1 MIADQREAFQQFF
14 NRESLNRMR
23 NIIFTG
29 KGGVGKTSVAAATA
43 LRAADMGFKTLI
55 MSTDPAHSLGDSL
68 DVQLGPSPVK
78 ITENLWGQEVSV
90 FGDLNLNWD
99 VVREHFASLMESRG
113 IEGVYAEEMGVLP
126 GMEELFSLSYIKRYN
141 EEQADFD
148 LLVVDCAPTGETLRL
163 LSLPETFGWF
173 IKLIRNVEKYMVKPV
188 IRPLSKK
195 IKKID
200 DFVAP
205 EEVYEKVDNLFSS
218 TEGII
223 DLLADGSKST
233 VRLVM
238 NPEKMVIKESMR
250 ALTYLNLYGI
260 TVDSIT
266 INRVMPDQSSDE
278 YFQKWRAIQQKYIE
292 QIQDAFAPIPIAEV
306 PLFEGEVVGLEML
319 RKVGA
324 KVYGDTNPLDILFKE
339 NPIDIKKVS
348 DGHYTVRV
356 RLPFIDDMG
365 MEPKILKLGDDLTI
379 RIGDYQKIVA
389 LPIFLAGMESTGAT
403 FEDKWLSIN
412 FERKA

>member
-1 MIADQREAFQQFF
+1 
-14 NRESLNRMR
+14 MR

-29 KGGVGKTSVAAATA
+29 KGGVGKTSIAAATA
-43 LRAADMGFKTLI
+43 IRAADMGYKTLI

-68 DVQLGPSPVK
+68 DVKLGPSPIKVA
-78 ITENLWGQEVSV
+78 ENLWGQEVSV

-99 VVREHFASLMESRG
+99 VVREHFAHIMEARG

-141 EEQADFD
+141 EQNEYD

-173 IKLIRNVEKYMVKPV
+173 IKMIRNVEKFMVKPV
-188 IRPLSKK
+188 IRPLAKK
-195 IKKID
+195 VNKIN

-205 EEVYEKVDNLFSS
+205 VEVFEKVDNLFSS

-223 DLLADGSKST
+223 DLLADGSKT
-233 VRLVM
+233 TMRLVM

-260 TVDSIT
+260 TVDRIT
-266 INRVMPDQSSDE
+266 INRVMPDQSPDP

-292 QIQDAFAPIPIAEV
+292 QIEEAFAPIPIAEV
-306 PLFEGEVVGLEML
+306 PLFDDEVVGLAML
-319 RKVGA
+319 RRVGER
-324 KVYGDTNPLDILFKE
+324 VYEDKNPLDVFFTE

-348 DGHYTVRV
+348 DGHYKVRV
-356 RLPFIDDMG
+356 RLPFMENMG
-365 MEPKILKLGDDLTI
+365 LEPKILKLGDDLTI
-379 RIGDYQKIVA
+379 RIGDYQKIVV
-389 LPIFLAGMESTGAT
+389 LPIFLAGMNSTGASY
-403 FEDKWLSIN
+403 EDKWLSID
-412 FERKA
+412 FEKAAR

>member
-1 MIADQREAFQQFF
+1 
-14 NRESLNRMR
+14 MR

-43 LRAADMGFKTLI
+43 LKAADMGFKTLI

-68 DVQLGPSPVK
+68 DVELGPSPIK

-99 VVREHFASLMESRG
+99 VVREHFAHLMASRG

-141 EEQADFD
+141 EEQKDFD

-173 IKLIRNVEKYMVKPV
+173 IKFIRNVEKYMVKPM

-195 IKKID
+195 VKKLD

-223 DLLADGSKST
+223 DLLADGTKT
-233 VRLVM
+233 TMRLVM

-260 TVDSIT
+260 TVDRIT
-266 INRVMPDQSSDE
+266 INRVMPDQSPDP

-306 PLFEGEVVGLEML
+306 PLFDDEVVGLTML
-319 RKVGA
+319 RRVGE
-324 KVYGDTNPLDILFKE
+324 KVYGDENPLDIFFKE
-339 NPIDIKKVS
+339 DPINISKVS

-356 RLPFIDDMG
+356 KLPFMESMG
-365 MEPKILKLGDDLTI
+365 LEPKILKLGDDLTI

-389 LPIFLAGMESTGAT
+389 LPIFLAGLESSGAS
-403 FEDKWLSIN
+403 FENGWLNIEFS
-412 FERKA
+412 K

>member
-1 MIADQREAFQQFF
+1 
-14 NRESLNRMR
+14 MR

-43 LRAADMGFKTLI
+43 LRAADMGYKTLI

-68 DVQLGPSPVK
+68 DVELGPSPVK
-78 ITENLWGQEVSV
+78 VAENLWGQEVSV

-99 VVREHFASLMESRG
+99 VVREHFAQLMASRG

-141 EEQADFD
+141 EEQKDFD

-173 IKLIRNVEKYMVKPV
+173 IKFIRNVEKYMVKPV

-195 IKKID
+195 VKKLD

-223 DLLADGSKST
+223 DLLADGSKT
-233 VRLVM
+233 TMRLVM

-260 TVDSIT
+260 TVDRIT
-266 INRVMPDQSSDE
+266 INRVMPDQSPDP
-278 YFQKWRAIQQKYIE
+278 YFQQWRSIQQKYIN
-292 QIQDAFAPIPIAEV
+292 QINDAFAPIPVAEV
-306 PLFEGEVVGLEML
+306 PLFNNEVVGLEML
-319 RKVGA
+319 RKVGE
-324 KVYGDTNPLDILFKE
+324 KVYGDENPLDIFFKE
-339 NPIDIKKVS
+339 DPINVIKNS
-348 DGHYTVRV
+348 EGHYTVRV
-356 RLPFIDDMG
+356 KLPFMEDMG
-365 MEPKILKLGDDLTI
+365 LEPKILKLGDDLTI

-389 LPIFLAGMESTGAT
+389 LPIFLAGMESTGAS
-403 FEDKWLSIN
+403 FEKGWLNIE
-412 FERKA
+412 FTRG

>member
-1 MIADQREAFQQFF
+1 
-14 NRESLNRMR
+14 MR

-43 LRAADMGFKTLI
+43 LKAADMGYKTLI

-68 DVQLGPSPVK
+68 DIELGPSPVK
-78 ITENLWGQEVSV
+78 VAENLWGQEVSV

-99 VVREHFASLMESRG
+99 VVREHFAHLMASRG

-141 EEQADFD
+141 EEQKDFD

-173 IKLIRNVEKYMVKPV
+173 IKMIRNIEKYMVKPV

-195 IKKID
+195 VKKLD

-223 DLLADGSKST
+223 DLLADGTKT
-233 VRLVM
+233 TMRLVM

-260 TVDSIT
+260 TVDRIT
-266 INRVMPDQSSDE
+266 INRVMPDQSPDP
-278 YFQKWRAIQQKYIE
+278 YFQQWRNIQQKYID
-292 QIQDAFAPIPIAEV
+292 QINSAFAPIPVAEV
-306 PLFEGEVVGLEML
+306 PLFNNEVVGLEML
-319 RKVGA
+319 RKVGE
-324 KVYGDTNPLDILFKE
+324 KVYGDENPLDIFFRE
-339 NPIDIKKVS
+339 DPINITKIS
-348 DGHYTVRV
+348 DGHYKVRV
-356 RLPFIDDMG
+356 KLPFMESMG
-365 MEPKILKLGDDLTI
+365 LEPKIMKLGDDLTI

-389 LPIFLAGMESTGAT
+389 LPIFLAGMESTGAS
-403 FEDKWLSIN
+403 FDSGWLNID
-412 FERKA
+412 FTKE

>member
-1 MIADQREAFQQFF
+1 
-14 NRESLNRMR
+14 MR

-43 LRAADMGFKTLI
+43 LKAADMGYKTLI

-68 DVQLGPSPVK
+68 DVELGPSPIK

-90 FGDLNLNWD
+90 YGDLNLNWD
-99 VVREHFASLMESRG
+99 VVREHFAHLMASRG

-141 EEQADFD
+141 EEQKDFD

-173 IKLIRNVEKYMVKPV
+173 IKFIRNVEKYMVKPM

-195 IKKID
+195 VKKLD

-223 DLLADGSKST
+223 ELLADGTKT
-233 VRLVM
+233 TMRLVM

-260 TVDSIT
+260 TVDRIT
-266 INRVMPDQSSDE
+266 INRVMPDQSPDP

-292 QIQDAFAPIPIAEV
+292 QIRDAFAPIPIAEV
-306 PLFEGEVVGLEML
+306 PLFDDEVLGLTML
-319 RKVGA
+319 RRVGE
-324 KVYGDTNPLDILFKE
+324 KVYGDLNPLDIFFKE
-339 NPIDIKKVS
+339 DPINISKVS
-348 DGHYTVRV
+348 DGHYKVRV
-356 RLPFIDDMG
+356 KLPFMETMG
-365 MEPKILKLGDDLTI
+365 LEPKILKLGDDLTI

-389 LPIFLAGMESTGAT
+389 LPIFLAGLESTGAS
-403 FEDKWLSIN
+403 FDSGWLNIDFSK
-412 FERKA
+412 E

>member
-1 MIADQREAFQQFF
+1 
-14 NRESLNRMR
+14 MR

-29 KGGVGKTSVAAATA
+29 KGGVGKTSIAAATA
-43 LRAADMGFKTLI
+43 LRAADMGYKTLI

-68 DVQLGPSPVK
+68 DVKLGPSPVK
-78 ITENLWGQEVSV
+78 IAENLWGQEVSV

-99 VVREHFASLMESRG
+99 VVREHFAHIMEARG

-141 EEQADFD
+141 EQNEYD

-173 IKLIRNVEKYMVKPV
+173 IKMIRNVEKFMVKPV
-188 IRPLSKK
+188 IRPLAKK
-195 IKKID
+195 VNKIN

-205 EEVYEKVDNLFSS
+205 VEVYEKVDNLFSS

-223 DLLADGSKST
+223 DLLADGSKT
-233 VRLVM
+233 TMRLVM

-260 TVDSIT
+260 TVDRIT
-266 INRVMPDQSSDE
+266 INRVMPDQSPDP

-292 QIQDAFAPIPIAEV
+292 QIEEAFAPIPIAEV
-306 PLFEGEVVGLEML
+306 PLFDDEVVGLVML
-319 RKVGA
+319 RRVGE
-324 KVYGDTNPLDILFKE
+324 KVYEDKNPLDVFFTE

-348 DGHYTVRV
+348 DGHYKVRV
-356 RLPFIDDMG
+356 RLPFMENMG
-365 MEPKILKLGDDLTI
+365 LEPKILKLGDDLTI

-389 LPIFLAGMESTGAT
+389 LPIFLAGMDSTGASY
-403 FEDKWLSIN
+403 EDKWLSID
-412 FERKA
+412 FEKPAR

>member
-1 MIADQREAFQQFF
+1 
-14 NRESLNRMR
+14 MR

-43 LRAADMGFKTLI
+43 LKAAEMGYKTLI

-68 DVQLGPSPVK
+68 DMQLGPSPVK
-78 ITENLWGQEVSV
+78 VAENLWGQEVSV

-99 VVREHFASLMESRG
+99 VVREHFAHLMEARG

-141 EEQADFD
+141 NEQKDYD

-173 IKLIRNVEKYMVKPV
+173 IKMIRNVEKYMVKPV
-188 IRPLSKK
+188 IRPLSRK

-205 EEVYEKVDNLFSS
+205 VEVYDKVDNLFAS

-223 DLLADGSKST
+223 ELLADGSKT
-233 VRLVM
+233 TMRLVM

-260 TVDSIT
+260 TVDRIT
-266 INRVMPDQSSDE
+266 INRVMPDHSPDP

-292 QIQDAFAPIPIAEV
+292 QIRDSFAPIPIAEV
-306 PLFEGEVVGLEML
+306 PLFDDEVVGLDML
-319 RKVGA
+319 RKVGE
-324 KVYGDTNPLDILFKE
+324 KVYGDENPLDIFFKE
-339 NPIDIKKVS
+339 DPIDIKKIA
-348 DGHYTVRV
+348 DGHYKVRV
-356 RLPFIDDMG
+356 RLPFMEHMG
-365 MEPKILKLGDDLTI
+365 LEPKIMKLGDDLTI

-389 LPIFLAGMESTGAT
+389 LPIFLAGLESTGASY
-403 FEDKWLSIN
+403 EDKWLSVD
-412 FERKA
+412 FTKVDA

>member
-1 MIADQREAFQQFF
+1 
-14 NRESLNRMR
+14 MR

-29 KGGVGKTSVAAATA
+29 KGGVGKTSIAAATA
-43 LRAADMGFKTLI
+43 LKAADMGYRTLI

-78 ITENLWGQEVSV
+78 IADNLWGQEVSV

-99 VVREHFASLMESRG
+99 VVREHFAHLMESRG

-141 EEQADFD
+141 EKNEYD

-173 IKLIRNVEKYMVKPV
+173 IKMIRNVEKFMVKPV

-195 IKKID
+195 IKRID

-205 EEVYEKVDNLFSS
+205 VEVYDKVDNLFSS

-223 DLLADGSKST
+223 DLLADST
-233 VRLVM
+233 RTTMRLVM

-260 TVDSIT
+260 TVDRIT
-266 INRVMPDQSSDE
+266 INRVMPDQSPDP

-292 QIQDAFAPIPIAEV
+292 QISEAFAPIPIAEV
-306 PLFEGEVVGLEML
+306 PLFDDEVVGIDML
-319 RKVGA
+319 RRVGA
-324 KVYGDTNPLDILFKE
+324 KVYGDLDPLTIFFSE
-339 NPIDIKKVS
+339 NPIDIKKIS
-348 DGHYTVRV
+348 DGHYKVRV
-356 RLPFIDDMG
+356 RLPFMENMG
-365 MEPKILKLGDDLTI
+365 LEPKILKLGDDLTI
-379 RIGDYQKIVA
+379 RIGDYQKIVV
-389 LPIFLAGMESTGAT
+389 LPIFLAGMESTGASY
-403 FEDKWLSIN
+403 EDKWLSID
-412 FERKA
+412 FTKAH

>member
-1 MIADQREAFQQFF
+1 
-14 NRESLNRMR
+14 MR

-68 DVQLGPSPVK
+68 DVELGPSPVK

-99 VVREHFASLMESRG
+99 VVREHFAHLMASRG

-141 EEQADFD
+141 EEQKDFD

-173 IKLIRNVEKYMVKPV
+173 IKFIRNVEKYMVKPM

-195 IKKID
+195 VKKLD

-223 DLLADGSKST
+223 DLLADGSKT
-233 VRLVM
+233 TMRLVM

-260 TVDSIT
+260 TVDRIT
-266 INRVMPDQSSDE
+266 INRVMPDQSPDP
-278 YFQKWRAIQQKYIE
+278 YFQKWRSIQQKYIE
-292 QIQDAFAPIPIAEV
+292 QIQGAFAPIPIAEV
-306 PLFEGEVVGLEML
+306 PLFDNEVVGLDML
-319 RKVGA
+319 RRVGE
-324 KVYGDTNPLDILFKE
+324 KVYGDTNPLDVFFKE
-339 NPIDIKKVS
+339 DPININKIS

-356 RLPFIDDMG
+356 KLPFMENMG
-365 MEPKILKLGDDLTI
+365 LEPKILKLGDDLTI
-379 RIGDYQKIVA
+379 RIGDYQKVVA
-389 LPIFLAGMESTGAT
+389 LPIFLAGLESTGAS
-403 FEDKWLSIN
+403 FESGWLSIE
-412 FERKA
+412 FSK

>member
-1 MIADQREAFQQFF
+1 
-14 NRESLNRMR
+14 MR

-43 LRAADMGFKTLI
+43 LKAADMGYKTLI

-68 DVQLGPSPVK
+68 DMELGPSPVK
-78 ITENLWGQEVSV
+78 VTENLWGQEVSV

-99 VVREHFASLMESRG
+99 VVREHFAHLMASRG

-141 EEQADFD
+141 EEQKDFD

-173 IKLIRNVEKYMVKPV
+173 IKFIRNVEKYMVKPM

-195 IKKID
+195 VKKLD

-223 DLLADGSKST
+223 DLLADGSKT
-233 VRLVM
+233 TMRLVM

-260 TVDSIT
+260 TVDRIT
-266 INRVMPDQSSDE
+266 INRVMPDQSPDP
-278 YFQKWRAIQQKYIE
+278 YFQQWRSIQQKYIN
-292 QIQDAFAPIPIAEV
+292 QINDAFAPIPVAEV
-306 PLFEGEVVGLEML
+306 PLFNNEVVGLEML
-319 RKVGA
+319 RKVGE
-324 KVYGDTNPLDILFKE
+324 KVYGDENPLEIFFKE
-339 NPIDIKKVS
+339 DPINVVKNS
-348 DGHYTVRV
+348 EGHYTVRV
-356 RLPFIDDMG
+356 KLPFMESMG
-365 MEPKILKLGDDLTI
+365 LEPKILKLGDDLTI

-389 LPIFLAGMESTGAT
+389 LPIFLAGMESTGAS
-403 FEDKWLSIN
+403 FESGWLNIEFSR
-412 FERKA
+412 E

>member
-1 MIADQREAFQQFF
+1 
-14 NRESLNRMR
+14 MR

-43 LRAADMGFKTLI
+43 LKAADMGYKTLI

-78 ITENLWGQEVSV
+78 VAENLWAQEVSV

-99 VVREHFASLMESRG
+99 VVREHFAHLMASRG

-141 EEQADFD
+141 EEQKDYD

-173 IKLIRNVEKYMVKPV
+173 IKFIRNVEKYMVKPV

-195 IKKID
+195 IRKID

-266 INRVMPDQSSDE
+266 INRVMPDQSSDP
-278 YFQKWRAIQQKYIE
+278 YFQRWRGIQQKYIE

-306 PLFEGEVVGLEML
+306 PLFENEVVGLEML

-324 KVYGDTNPLDILFKE
+324 KVYPDKNPLDIFFKE
-339 NPIDIKKVS
+339 DPINITKVS
-348 DGHYTVRV
+348 EGHYKVRV
-356 RLPFIDDMG
+356 RLPFMENMG
-365 MEPKILKLGDDLTI
+365 MEPKILKMGDDLTI

-389 LPIFLAGMESTGAT
+389 LPIFLAGMESTGAS
-403 FEDKWLSIN
+403 FEDKWLNID
-412 FERKA
+412 FAKQQ

>member
-1 MIADQREAFQQFF
+1 
-14 NRESLNRMR
+14 MR

-43 LRAADMGFKTLI
+43 LRAADMGYKTLI

-78 ITENLWGQEVSV
+78 VAENLWGQEVSV

-99 VVREHFASLMESRG
+99 VVREHFAHLMESRG

-141 EEQADFD
+141 EQQEYD

-173 IKLIRNVEKYMVKPV
+173 IKLIRNVEKFMVKPV

-195 IKKID
+195 IKRID

-205 EEVYEKVDNLFSS
+205 VEVFDKVDNLFSS

-223 DLLADGSKST
+223 DLLADST
-233 VRLVM
+233 KTTMRLVM

-260 TVDSIT
+260 TVDRIT
-266 INRVMPDQSSDE
+266 INRVMPDQSPDP

-292 QIQDAFAPIPIAEV
+292 QIQDAFAPIPITEV
-306 PLFEGEVVGLEML
+306 PLFDDEVVGIPML
-319 RKVGA
+319 RRVGE
-324 KVYGDTNPLDILFKE
+324 KVYGDLNPLDIFFNE

-348 DGHYTVRV
+348 DGHYKVRV
-356 RLPFIDDMG
+356 RLPCMENMG
-365 MEPKILKLGDDLTI
+365 LEPKILKLGDDLTI
-379 RIGDYQKIVA
+379 RIGDYQKIIV
-389 LPIFLAGMESTGAT
+389 LPIFLAGMESTGASY
-403 FEDKWLSIN
+403 EDKWLCID
-412 FERKA
+412 FEKAKL

>member
-1 MIADQREAFQQFF
+1 
-14 NRESLNRMR
+14 MR

-29 KGGVGKTSVAAATA
+29 KGGVGKTSIAAATA
-43 LRAADMGFKTLI
+43 LRAADMGYKTLI

-68 DVQLGPSPVK
+68 DVKLGPSPIKVA
-78 ITENLWGQEVSV
+78 ENLWGQEVSV

-99 VVREHFASLMESRG
+99 VVREHFAHIMEARG

-141 EEQADFD
+141 EQNEYD

-173 IKLIRNVEKYMVKPV
+173 IKMIRNVEKFMVKPV
-188 IRPLSKK
+188 IRPLAKK
-195 IKKID
+195 VNKIN

-205 EEVYEKVDNLFSS
+205 VEVYEKVDNLFSS

-223 DLLADGSKST
+223 DLLADGSKT
-233 VRLVM
+233 TMRLVM

-260 TVDSIT
+260 TVDRIT
-266 INRVMPDQSSDE
+266 INRVMPDQSPDP

-292 QIQDAFAPIPIAEV
+292 QIEEAFAPIPIAEV
-306 PLFEGEVVGLEML
+306 PLFDDEVVGLAML
-319 RKVGA
+319 RRVGE
-324 KVYGDTNPLDILFKE
+324 KVYEDKNPLDIFFTE

-348 DGHYTVRV
+348 DGHYKVRV
-356 RLPFIDDMG
+356 RLPFMENMG
-365 MEPKILKLGDDLTI
+365 LEPKILKLGDDLTI

-389 LPIFLAGMESTGAT
+389 LPIFLAGMDSTGASY
-403 FEDKWLSIN
+403 EDKWLSID
-412 FERKA
+412 FEKAAR

>member
-1 MIADQREAFQQFF
+1 
-14 NRESLNRMR
+14 MR

-29 KGGVGKTSVAAATA
+29 KGGVGKTSIAAATA
-43 LRAADMGFKTLI
+43 LRAADMGYKTLI

-78 ITENLWGQEVSV
+78 IAENLWGQEVSV

-99 VVREHFASLMESRG
+99 VVREHFAHIMEARG

-141 EEQADFD
+141 EQNEYD

-173 IKLIRNVEKYMVKPV
+173 IKMIRNVEKFMVKPV
-188 IRPLSKK
+188 LRPLSKK

-205 EEVYEKVDNLFSS
+205 EEVYDKVDNLFSS

-223 DLLADGSKST
+223 DLLADGSKT
-233 VRLVM
+233 TMRLVM

-260 TVDSIT
+260 TVDRIT
-266 INRVMPDQSSDE
+266 INRVMPDQSPDP

-292 QIQDAFAPIPIAEV
+292 QITEAFAPIPIAEV
-306 PLFEGEVVGLEML
+306 PLFDDEVVGLAML
-319 RKVGA
+319 RRVGA
-324 KVYGDTNPLDILFKE
+324 KVYEDKNPLDVFFTE

-348 DGHYTVRV
+348 DGHYKVRV
-356 RLPFIDDMG
+356 RLPFMENMG
-365 MEPKILKLGDDLTI
+365 LEPKILKLGDDLTI

-389 LPIFLAGMESTGAT
+389 LPIFLAGMESTGASY
-403 FEDKWLSIN
+403 EDKWLSID
-412 FERKA
+412 FEKAHR

>member
-1 MIADQREAFQQFF
+1 
-14 NRESLNRMR
+14 MR

-43 LRAADMGFKTLI
+43 LKAADMGYKTLI

-68 DVQLGPSPVK
+68 DVKLGPSPVK
-78 ITENLWGQEVSV
+78 VAENLWGQEVSV

-99 VVREHFASLMESRG
+99 VVREHFAQLMESRG

-141 EEQADFD
+141 EEQAGEFD

-173 IKLIRNVEKYMVKPV
+173 IKMIRNIEKFMVKPV
-188 IRPLSKK
+188 IRPLAKRV
-195 IKKID
+195 KKID

-205 EEVYEKVDNLFSS
+205 EEVFDKVDNLFSS

-223 DLLADGSKST
+223 DLLADGSKT
-233 VRLVM
+233 TMRLVM

-260 TVDSIT
+260 TVDRIT
-266 INRVMPDQSSDE
+266 INRVMPDQSPDP
-278 YFQKWRAIQQKYIE
+278 YFQQWRSIQQKYID
-292 QIQDAFAPIPIAEV
+292 QIEEAFAPIPIAEV
-306 PLFEGEVVGLEML
+306 PLFNNEVVGLEML
-319 RKVGA
+319 RKVGE
-324 KVYGDTNPLDILFKE
+324 KVYGDQNPMDVCFRE
-339 NPIDIKKVS
+339 NPIDISKVS
-348 DGHYTVRV
+348 DGHYKVRV
-356 RLPFIDDMG
+356 RLPFMENMG
-365 MEPKILKLGDDLTI
+365 LEPKIMKLGDDLTI

-389 LPIFLAGMESTGAT
+389 LPIFLAGMESTGAS
-403 FEDKWLSIN
+403 FEDKWLSID
-412 FERKA
+412 FQKAE

>member
-1 MIADQREAFQQFF
+1 
-14 NRESLNRMR
+14 MR

-29 KGGVGKTSVAAATA
+29 KGGVGKTSIAAATA
-43 LRAADMGFKTLI
+43 LRAADMGYKTLI

-78 ITENLWGQEVSV
+78 VAENLWGQEVSV

-99 VVREHFASLMESRG
+99 VVREHFAHLMEARG

-141 EEQADFD
+141 EQNEYD

-173 IKLIRNVEKYMVKPV
+173 IKMIRNVEKFMVKPV
-188 IRPLSKK
+188 IRPLAKK
-195 IKKID
+195 VNKIN

-205 EEVYEKVDNLFSS
+205 VEVYDKVDNLFSS

-223 DLLADGSKST
+223 DLLADSSKT
-233 VRLVM
+233 TMRLVM

-260 TVDSIT
+260 TVDRIT
-266 INRVMPDQSSDE
+266 INRVMPDQSPDP

-292 QIQDAFAPIPIAEV
+292 QIQEAFAPIPIAEV
-306 PLFEGEVVGLEML
+306 PLFDDEVVGLAML
-319 RKVGA
+319 RRVGQR
-324 KVYGDTNPLDILFKE
+324 VYEEKNPLDVFFNE

-348 DGHYTVRV
+348 DGHYKVRV
-356 RLPFIDDMG
+356 RLPFMEHMG
-365 MEPKILKLGDDLTI
+365 LEPKILKLGDDLTI

-389 LPIFLAGMESTGAT
+389 LPIFLAGMESTGASY
-403 FEDKWLSIN
+403 EDKWLSID
-412 FERKA
+412 FAKVK

>member
-1 MIADQREAFQQFF
+1 
-14 NRESLNRMR
+14 MR

-29 KGGVGKTSVAAATA
+29 KGGVGKTSIAAATA
-43 LRAADMGFKTLI
+43 LKAADMGYKTLI

-78 ITENLWGQEVSV
+78 IAENLWGQEVSV

-99 VVREHFASLMESRG
+99 VVREHFAYLMEARG

-141 EEQADFD
+141 EQNEYD

-173 IKLIRNVEKYMVKPV
+173 IKMIRNVEKFMVKPV
-188 IRPLSKK
+188 LRPLSKK

-205 EEVYEKVDNLFSS
+205 EEVYDKVDNLFSS

-223 DLLADGSKST
+223 DLLADGTKT
-233 VRLVM
+233 TMRLVM

-260 TVDSIT
+260 TVDRIT
-266 INRVMPDQSSDE
+266 INRVMPDQSPDP
-278 YFQKWRAIQQKYIE
+278 YFQKWRGIQQKYIE
-292 QIQDAFAPIPIAEV
+292 QITEAFAPIPIAEV
-306 PLFEGEVVGLEML
+306 PLFDDEVVGLAML
-319 RKVGA
+319 RRVGE
-324 KVYGDTNPLDILFKE
+324 KVYADQNPLDVFFTE

-348 DGHYTVRV
+348 EGHYKVRV
-356 RLPFIDDMG
+356 RLPFMENMG
-365 MEPKILKLGDDLTI
+365 LEPKILKLGDDLTI

-389 LPIFLAGMESTGAT
+389 LPIFLAGMESTGASY
-403 FEDKWLSIN
+403 EDKWLSID
-412 FERKA
+412 FTKG

>member
-1 MIADQREAFQQFF
+1 
-14 NRESLNRMR
+14 MR

-29 KGGVGKTSVAAATA
+29 KGGVGKTSIAAATA
-43 LRAADMGFKTLI
+43 LKAADMGFRTLI

-68 DVQLGPSPVK
+68 DIELGPSPVK
-78 ITENLWGQEVSV
+78 VSENLWGQEVSV

-99 VVREHFASLMESRG
+99 VVREHFAHLMEARG

-141 EEQADFD
+141 EQNQYD

-173 IKLIRNVEKYMVKPV
+173 IKMIRNVEKFMVKPV
-188 IRPLSKK
+188 LRPLSKK

-223 DLLADGSKST
+223 DLLADGSKT
-233 VRLVM
+233 TMRLVM

-260 TVDSIT
+260 TVDRIT
-266 INRVMPDQSSDE
+266 INRVMPDQSPDP
-278 YFQKWRAIQQKYIE
+278 YFQKWRGIQQKYIE
-292 QIQDAFAPIPIAEV
+292 QITEAFAPIPIAEV
-306 PLFEGEVVGLEML
+306 PLFNDEVVGLPML
-319 RKVGA
+319 RRVGE
-324 KVYGDTNPLDILFKE
+324 KVYGDQNPLEVFFNE
-339 NPIDIKKVS
+339 NPIDISKIS
-348 DGHYTVRV
+348 DGHYRVKV
-356 RLPFIDDMG
+356 RLPFMENMG

-379 RIGDYQKIVA
+379 RIGDYQKVVA
-389 LPIFLAGMESTGAT
+389 LPIFLAGMESTGASY
-403 FEDKWLSIN
+403 ENKWLSID
-412 FERKA
+412 FEKEH

>member
-1 MIADQREAFQQFF
+1 
-14 NRESLNRMR
+14 MR

-43 LRAADMGFKTLI
+43 LKAADMGYKTLI

-68 DVQLGPSPVK
+68 DVELGPSPVK
-78 ITENLWGQEVSV
+78 VAENLWGQEVSV

-99 VVREHFASLMESRG
+99 VVREHFAHLMASRG

-141 EEQADFD
+141 EEQKDFD

-173 IKLIRNVEKYMVKPV
+173 IKFIRNVEKYMVKPM

-195 IKKID
+195 VKKLD

-223 DLLADGSKST
+223 DLLADGSKT
-233 VRLVM
+233 TMRLVM

-260 TVDSIT
+260 TVDRIT
-266 INRVMPDQSSDE
+266 INRVMPDQSPDP
-278 YFQKWRAIQQKYIE
+278 YFQKWRSIQQKYIE
-292 QIQDAFAPIPIAEV
+292 QIKGAFAPIPIAEV
-306 PLFEGEVVGLEML
+306 PLFDNEVVGIEML
-319 RKVGA
+319 RRVGE
-324 KVYGDTNPLDILFKE
+324 KVYGNENPLEIFFKE
-339 NPIDIKKVS
+339 DPININKVS
-348 DGHYTVRV
+348 DGHYKVRV
-356 RLPFIDDMG
+356 KLPFMENMG
-365 MEPKILKLGDDLTI
+365 LEPKIMKLGDDLTI

-389 LPIFLAGMESTGAT
+389 LPIFLAGLESTGAS
-403 FEDKWLSIN
+403 FDNGWLSIE
-412 FERKA
+412 FSKE

>member
-1 MIADQREAFQQFF
+1 
-14 NRESLNRMR
+14 MR

-29 KGGVGKTSVAAATA
+29 KGGVGKTSIAAATA
-43 LRAADMGFKTLI
+43 LKAADMGYKTLI

-78 ITENLWGQEVSV
+78 VAENLWGQEVSV

-99 VVREHFASLMESRG
+99 VVREHFAHLMDARG

-141 EEQADFD
+141 EQNEYD

-173 IKLIRNVEKYMVKPV
+173 IKMIRNVEKFMVKPV
-188 IRPLSKK
+188 IRPLAKK
-195 IKKID
+195 VNKIN

-205 EEVYEKVDNLFSS
+205 VEVYDKVDNLFSS

-223 DLLADGSKST
+223 DLLADSSKT
-233 VRLVM
+233 TMRLVM

-260 TVDSIT
+260 TVDRIT
-266 INRVMPDQSSDE
+266 INRVMPDQSPDP
-278 YFQKWRAIQQKYIE
+278 YFQKWRAIQQKYIV
-292 QIQDAFAPIPIAEV
+292 QIQEAFAPIPIVEV
-306 PLFEGEVVGLEML
+306 PLFDDEVVGLPML
-319 RKVGA
+319 RRVGQ
-324 KVYGDTNPLDILFKE
+324 KVYEDTNPLDIFFNE

-348 DGHYTVRV
+348 DGHYKVRV
-356 RLPFIDDMG
+356 RLPFMEHMG
-365 MEPKILKLGDDLTI
+365 LEPKILKLGDDLTI

-389 LPIFLAGMESTGAT
+389 LPIFLAGMESTGASY
-403 FEDKWLSIN
+403 EDKWLSID
-412 FERKA
+412 FAKSK

>member
-1 MIADQREAFQQFF
+1 
-14 NRESLNRMR
+14 MR

-68 DVQLGPSPVK
+68 DIELGPSPVK
-78 ITENLWGQEVSV
+78 VAENLWGQEVSV

-99 VVREHFASLMESRG
+99 VVREHFAHLMASRG

-141 EEQADFD
+141 EEQKDFD

-173 IKLIRNVEKYMVKPV
+173 IKMIRNIEKYMVKPM

-195 IKKID
+195 VKKLD

-223 DLLADGSKST
+223 DLLADGSKT
-233 VRLVM
+233 TMRLVM

-260 TVDSIT
+260 TVDRIT
-266 INRVMPDQSSDE
+266 INRVMPDQSPDP
-278 YFQKWRAIQQKYIE
+278 YFQQWRAIQQKYID
-292 QIQDAFAPIPIAEV
+292 QINSAFAPIPVAEV
-306 PLFEGEVVGLEML
+306 PLFNNEVVGLEML
-319 RKVGA
+319 RKVGE
-324 KVYGDTNPLDILFKE
+324 KVYGNENPLDIFFKE
-339 NPIDIKKVS
+339 DPININKVS
-348 DGHYTVRV
+348 DGHYKVRV
-356 RLPFIDDMG
+356 KLPFMESMG
-365 MEPKILKLGDDLTI
+365 LEPKIMKLGDDLTI

-389 LPIFLAGMESTGAT
+389 LPIFLAGMESTGAS
-403 FEDKWLSIN
+403 FDGGWLSID
-412 FERKA
+412 FTKE

>member
-1 MIADQREAFQQFF
+1 
-14 NRESLNRMR
+14 MR

-43 LRAADMGFKTLI
+43 LKAADMGFKTLI

-68 DVQLGPSPVK
+68 DVELGPSPIK

-99 VVREHFASLMESRG
+99 VVREHFAHLMASRG

-141 EEQADFD
+141 EEQKDYD

-173 IKLIRNVEKYMVKPV
+173 IKFIRNVEKYMVKPM

-195 IKKID
+195 VKKLD

-223 DLLADGSKST
+223 DLLADGTKT
-233 VRLVM
+233 TMRLVM

-260 TVDSIT
+260 TVDRIT
-266 INRVMPDQSSDE
+266 INRVMPDQSPDP

-306 PLFEGEVVGLEML
+306 PLFDNEVVGLEML
-319 RKVGA
+319 RRVGE
-324 KVYGDTNPLDILFKE
+324 KVYGDLNPLDIFFKE
-339 NPIDIKKVS
+339 DPINISKIS

-356 RLPFIDDMG
+356 KLPFMESMG
-365 MEPKILKLGDDLTI
+365 LEPKILKLGDDLTI

-389 LPIFLAGMESTGAT
+389 LPIFLAGLESSGAS
-403 FEDKWLSIN
+403 FENGWLNIEFSK
-412 FERKA
+412 EG

>member
-1 MIADQREAFQQFF
+1 
-14 NRESLNRMR
+14 MR

-43 LRAADMGFKTLI
+43 LRAADMGYKTLI

-78 ITENLWGQEVSV
+78 VAENLWGQEVSV

-99 VVREHFASLMESRG
+99 VVREHFAHLMESRG

-141 EEQADFD
+141 EQQEYD

-173 IKLIRNVEKYMVKPV
+173 IKLIRNVEKFMVKPV

-195 IKKID
+195 IKRID

-205 EEVYEKVDNLFSS
+205 VEVFDKVDNLFSS

-223 DLLADGSKST
+223 DLLADST
-233 VRLVM
+233 KTTMRLVM

-260 TVDSIT
+260 TVDRIT
-266 INRVMPDQSSDE
+266 INRVMPDQSPDP

-292 QIQDAFAPIPIAEV
+292 QIQDAFAPIPITEV
-306 PLFEGEVVGLEML
+306 PLFDDEVVGIPML
-319 RKVGA
+319 RRVGE
-324 KVYGDTNPLDILFKE
+324 KVYGDLNPLDIFFNE

-348 DGHYTVRV
+348 DGHYKVRV
-356 RLPFIDDMG
+356 RLPFMENMG
-365 MEPKILKLGDDLTI
+365 LEPKILKLGDDLTI
-379 RIGDYQKIVA
+379 RIGDYQKIIV
-389 LPIFLAGMESTGAT
+389 LPIFLAGMESTGASY
-403 FEDKWLSIN
+403 EDKWLCID
-412 FERKA
+412 FEKAKL

>member
-1 MIADQREAFQQFF
+1 
-14 NRESLNRMR
+14 MR

-43 LRAADMGFKTLI
+43 LRAADMGYKTLI

-68 DVQLGPSPVK
+68 DIELGPSPVK
-78 ITENLWGQEVSV
+78 VAENLWGQEVSV

-99 VVREHFASLMESRG
+99 VVREHFAHLMASRG

-141 EEQADFD
+141 EEQKDFD

-173 IKLIRNVEKYMVKPV
+173 IKMIRNIEKYMVKPM

-195 IKKID
+195 VKKLD

-223 DLLADGSKST
+223 DLLADGSKT
-233 VRLVM
+233 TMRLVM

-260 TVDSIT
+260 TVDRIT
-266 INRVMPDQSSDE
+266 INRVMPDQSPDP
-278 YFQKWRAIQQKYIE
+278 YFQQWRGIQQKYID
-292 QIQDAFAPIPIAEV
+292 QINNAFAPIPVAEV
-306 PLFEGEVVGLEML
+306 PLFNNEVVGLEML
-319 RKVGA
+319 RKVGE
-324 KVYGDTNPLDILFKE
+324 KVYGNENPLDIFFKE
-339 NPIDIKKVS
+339 DPINITKVS
-348 DGHYTVRV
+348 DGHYKVRV
-356 RLPFIDDMG
+356 KLPFMESMG
-365 MEPKILKLGDDLTI
+365 LEPKIMKLGDDLTI

-389 LPIFLAGMESTGAT
+389 LPIFLAGMESTGAS
-403 FEDKWLSIN
+403 FESGWLNID
-412 FERKA
+412 FTKE

>member
-1 MIADQREAFQQFF
+1 
-14 NRESLNRMR
+14 MR

-43 LRAADMGFKTLI
+43 LRAADMGYKTLI

-68 DVQLGPSPVK
+68 DIQLGPSPVK
-78 ITENLWGQEVSV
+78 VAENLWGQEVSV

-99 VVREHFASLMESRG
+99 VVREHFAHLMESRG

-141 EEQADFD
+141 EQNEYD

-173 IKLIRNVEKYMVKPV
+173 IKLIRNVEKFMVKPV

-195 IKKID
+195 INKIN

-205 EEVYEKVDNLFSS
+205 VEVYDKVDNLFSS

-223 DLLADGSKST
+223 DLLADSSKT
-233 VRLVM
+233 TMRLVM

-260 TVDSIT
+260 TVDRIT
-266 INRVMPDQSSDE
+266 INRVMPDQSPDP
-278 YFQKWRAIQQKYIE
+278 YFQKWRAIQQKYID
-292 QIQDAFAPIPIAEV
+292 QIEEAFAPIPITEV
-306 PLFEGEVVGLEML
+306 PLFDDEVVGVAML
-319 RKVGA
+319 RRVGE
-324 KVYGDTNPLDILFKE
+324 KVYGDLNPLDIFFSE

-348 DGHYTVRV
+348 EGHYKVRV
-356 RLPFIDDMG
+356 RLPFMENMG
-365 MEPKILKLGDDLTI
+365 LEPKILKLGDDLTI

-389 LPIFLAGMESTGAT
+389 LPIFLAGMESTGASY
-403 FEDKWLSIN
+403 EDKWLSID
-412 FERKA
+412 FAKAQ

>member
-1 MIADQREAFQQFF
+1 
-14 NRESLNRMR
+14 MR

-43 LRAADMGFKTLI
+43 LRAADMGYKTLI

-78 ITENLWGQEVSV
+78 VAENLWGQEVSV

-99 VVREHFASLMESRG
+99 VVREHFAHLMESRG

-141 EEQADFD
+141 EQQEYD

-173 IKLIRNVEKYMVKPV
+173 IKLIRNVEKFMVKPV

-195 IKKID
+195 IKRID

-205 EEVYEKVDNLFSS
+205 VEVYDKVDNLFSS

-223 DLLADGSKST
+223 DLLADST
-233 VRLVM
+233 KTTMRLVM

-260 TVDSIT
+260 TVDRIT
-266 INRVMPDQSSDE
+266 INRVMPDQSPDP

-292 QIQDAFAPIPIAEV
+292 QIQEAFAPIPITEV
-306 PLFEGEVVGLEML
+306 PLFDDEVVGIAML
-319 RKVGA
+319 RRVGE
-324 KVYGDTNPLDILFKE
+324 KVYGDLNPLDIFFNE

-348 DGHYTVRV
+348 DGHYKVRV
-356 RLPFIDDMG
+356 RLPFMENMG
-365 MEPKILKLGDDLTI
+365 LEPKILKLGDDLTI

-389 LPIFLAGMESTGAT
+389 LPIFLAGMESTGASY
-403 FEDKWLSIN
+403 EDKWLSID
-412 FERKA
+412 FEKAKP

>member
-1 MIADQREAFQQFF
+1 
-14 NRESLNRMR
+14 MR

-29 KGGVGKTSVAAATA
+29 KGGVGKTSIAAATA
-43 LRAADMGFKTLI
+43 IRAADMGYKTLI

-68 DVQLGPSPVK
+68 DVKLGPSPIKVA
-78 ITENLWGQEVSV
+78 ENLWGQEVSV

-99 VVREHFASLMESRG
+99 VVREHFAHIMEARG

-141 EEQADFD
+141 EQNEYD

-173 IKLIRNVEKYMVKPV
+173 IKMIRNVEKFMVKPV
-188 IRPLSKK
+188 IRPLAKK
-195 IKKID
+195 VNKIN

-205 EEVYEKVDNLFSS
+205 VEVFEKVDNLFSS

-223 DLLADGSKST
+223 DLLADGSKT
-233 VRLVM
+233 TMRLVM

-260 TVDSIT
+260 TVDRIT
-266 INRVMPDQSSDE
+266 INRVMPDQSPDP

-292 QIQDAFAPIPIAEV
+292 QIEEAFAPIPIAEV
-306 PLFEGEVVGLEML
+306 PLFDDEVVGLAML
-319 RKVGA
+319 RRVGER
-324 KVYGDTNPLDILFKE
+324 VYEDKNPLDVFFTE
-339 NPIDIKKVS
+339 NPINIKKVS
-348 DGHYTVRV
+348 DGHYKVRV
-356 RLPFIDDMG
+356 RLPFMENMG
-365 MEPKILKLGDDLTI
+365 LEPKILKLGDDLTI
-379 RIGDYQKIVA
+379 RIGDYQKIVV
-389 LPIFLAGMESTGAT
+389 LPIFLAGMNSTGASY
-403 FEDKWLSIN
+403 EDKWLSID
-412 FERKA
+412 FEKAPR

>member
-1 MIADQREAFQQFF
+1 
-14 NRESLNRMR
+14 MR

-43 LRAADMGFKTLI
+43 LKAADMGFKTLI

-68 DVQLGPSPVK
+68 DVELGPSPVK

-99 VVREHFASLMESRG
+99 VVREHFAHLMASRG

-141 EEQADFD
+141 EEQKDFD

-173 IKLIRNVEKYMVKPV
+173 IKFIRNVEKYMVKPM

-195 IKKID
+195 VKKLD

-223 DLLADGSKST
+223 DLLADGTKT
-233 VRLVM
+233 TMRLVM

-260 TVDSIT
+260 TVDRIT
-266 INRVMPDQSSDE
+266 INRVMPDQSPDP

-292 QIQDAFAPIPIAEV
+292 QIQGAFAPIPIAEV
-306 PLFEGEVVGLEML
+306 PLFDNEVVGLDML
-319 RKVGA
+319 RRVGE
-324 KVYGDTNPLDILFKE
+324 KVYGNENPLDIFFKE
-339 NPIDIKKVS
+339 DPINITKIS
-348 DGHYTVRV
+348 EGHYTVRV
-356 RLPFIDDMG
+356 KLPFMESMG
-365 MEPKILKLGDDLTI
+365 LEPKILKLGDDLTI

-389 LPIFLAGMESTGAT
+389 LPIFLAGMESTGAS
-403 FEDKWLSIN
+403 FESGWLNID
-412 FERKA
+412 FTK

>member
-1 MIADQREAFQQFF
+1 
-14 NRESLNRMR
+14 MR

-29 KGGVGKTSVAAATA
+29 KGGVGKTSIAAATA
-43 LRAADMGFKTLI
+43 LRAADMGYKTLI

-68 DVQLGPSPVK
+68 DVKLGPSPIKVA
-78 ITENLWGQEVSV
+78 ENLWGQEVSV

-99 VVREHFASLMESRG
+99 VVREHFAHIMEARG

-141 EEQADFD
+141 EQNEYD

-173 IKLIRNVEKYMVKPV
+173 IKMIRNVEKFMVKPV
-188 IRPLSKK
+188 IRPLAKK
-195 IKKID
+195 VNKIN

-205 EEVYEKVDNLFSS
+205 VEVYEKVDNLFSS

-223 DLLADGSKST
+223 DLLADGSKT
-233 VRLVM
+233 TMRLVM

-260 TVDSIT
+260 TVDRIT
-266 INRVMPDQSSDE
+266 INRVMPDQSPDP

-292 QIQDAFAPIPIAEV
+292 QIEEAFAPIPIAEV
-306 PLFEGEVVGLEML
+306 PLFDDEVVGLAML
-319 RKVGA
+319 RRVGER
-324 KVYGDTNPLDILFKE
+324 VYEDKNPLDVFFTE

-348 DGHYTVRV
+348 DGHYKVRV
-356 RLPFIDDMG
+356 RLPFMENMG
-365 MEPKILKLGDDLTI
+365 LEPKILKLGDDLTI
-379 RIGDYQKIVA
+379 RIGDYQKIVV
-389 LPIFLAGMESTGAT
+389 LPIFLAGMNSTGASY
-403 FEDKWLSIN
+403 EDKWLSID
-412 FERKA
+412 FEKAAR

>member
-1 MIADQREAFQQFF
+1 
-14 NRESLNRMR
+14 MR

-43 LRAADMGFKTLI
+43 LRAADMGYKTLI

-68 DVQLGPSPVK
+68 DVDLGPSPVK

-90 FGDLNLNWD
+90 FGDLTLNWD
-99 VVREHFASLMESRG
+99 VVREHFAHLMASRG

-141 EEQADFD
+141 EEQQGFD

-173 IKLIRNVEKYMVKPV
+173 IKFIRNVEKYMVKPM
-188 IRPLSKK
+188 IRPLSKRV
-195 IKKID
+195 KKLD

-223 DLLADGSKST
+223 ELLADGTKT
-233 VRLVM
+233 TMRLVM

-260 TVDSIT
+260 TVDRIT
-266 INRVMPDQSSDE
+266 INRVMPDQSPDP

-292 QIQDAFAPIPIAEV
+292 QIRDAFAPIPIAEV
-306 PLFEGEVVGLEML
+306 PLFDDEVVGIDML
-319 RKVGA
+319 RRVGE
-324 KVYGDTNPLDILFKE
+324 KVYGDENPLDIFFKE
-339 NPIDIKKVS
+339 DPINISKVS

-356 RLPFIDDMG
+356 KLPFMESMG
-365 MEPKILKLGDDLTI
+365 LEPKILKLGDDLTI

-389 LPIFLAGMESTGAT
+389 LPIFLAGLESTGAS
-403 FEDKWLSIN
+403 FDNGWLNID
-412 FERKA
+412 FAKG